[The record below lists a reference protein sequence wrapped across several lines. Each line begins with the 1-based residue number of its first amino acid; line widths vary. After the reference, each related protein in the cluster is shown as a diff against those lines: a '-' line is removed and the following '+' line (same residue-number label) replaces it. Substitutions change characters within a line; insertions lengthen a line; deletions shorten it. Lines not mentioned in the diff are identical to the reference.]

1 MARIRC
7 PKCGAKAHA
16 ETTRYGIRNRHCDL
30 WSWGDAPLVN
40 RETHEA
46 RKAAHAA
53 FDTLWKSGL
62 MSRGEAYRCLQKKL
76 KLTPDECHMKL
87 MDAATAGL
95 VPQAVMEIQQ
105 ENDVDV
111 IE

>member
-1 MARIRC
+1 V
-7 PKCGAKAHA
+7 
-16 ETTRYGIRNRHCDL
+16 D
-30 WSWGDAPLVN
+30 

-62 MSRGEAYRCLQKKL
+62 MSRGAAYRALQGKL
-76 KLTPDECHMKL
+76 GLTADECHMKI
-87 MDAATAGL
+87 MDAATASR
-95 VPQAVMEIQQ
+95 VPQAAKEIQQ